1 MRKILIL
8 IGYLIILSIFFFSLK
23 RSSGGADLFPHADKL
38 GHCFSYF
45 LVTYWFCNLY
55 PRNYHKWYVLIFT
68 QQGIVI
74 EFLQRMTGYRTYD
87 SFDMLANFSGC
98 MIAFFLAAKHREI
111 FKGLHNP

>member
-1 MRKILIL
+1 MRKVFIG
-8 IGYLIILSIFFFSLK
+8 IGYLIIVSIFIFSLK
-23 RSSGGADLFPHADKL
+23 RGSDGPDLFPHFDKV

-87 SFDMLANFSGC
+87 YLDMLANFTGC
-98 MIAFFLAAKHREI
+98 LIAFALAQKHRDL
-111 FKGLHNP
+111 FRGFHNP